1 MQREVFSPLAID
13 ALGEMMNI
21 SLGSSATAV
30 SNMLD
35 RRVDITTPKVS
46 VVDIDK
52 FSIAEIEPAMGVEIK
67 YVSGLE
73 GSNIMLLKKED
84 IKVIVDI
91 LMGQESDEAD
101 FELNELTISAV
112 CEVMNQMMGASATAL
127 SDFLGYSVN
136 ISTPNPFEMQDFE
149 QFKYEHLPHA
159 TNMVVVIRFSL
170 KIENQLESEFMN
182 VISVELAR
190 ELLGGLGLEEEDI
203 LGTEAH
209 LLNATPEQSTESDAG
224 GSNKQLSQDEIE
236 KLLAGNVAPEPEPE
250 PSGGKLSQEE
260 IEKLLAGNVATEPE
274 PEPSGGKLSQ
284 EEIEKLLAGNVATEP
299 EPEPSGGKLSQEEI
313 EKLMSGAT
321 AAPQSAPAPAPQPMP
336 QPQATMPPQQA
347 MPQQMPQA
355 QAMPQMPQMP
365 QGMPQ
370 MPMYPMPDGQMGY
383 PPNFY
388 PPYPY
393 PYPYPYPPQP
403 EEQQPKAT
411 AKPEPKTINAKSAK
425 MDELNGKDSLTE
437 EQSQNLDLIMEV
449 PLQVTV
455 EIGRTRR
462 KVQDILS
469 YTKGSLVVL
478 DKLAGD
484 QVDIYVNGKCIAK
497 GDVVVVDDNFGVRIT
512 EIIQMDGGEGLF
524 SK

>member
-1 MQREVFSPLAID
+1 MQRKVFSPLAID

-101 FELNELTISAV
+101 FELNELTVSAV

-149 QFKYEHLPHA
+149 LFKHEHLPHA

-190 ELLGGLGLEEEDI
+190 ELLSGLGLEEEDI
-203 LGTEAH
+203 LGEEAY
-209 LLNATPEQSTESDAG
+209 LLDAAPEQSPKPEAS
-224 GSNKQLSQDEIE
+224 SNKQLSQEEIE
-236 KLLAGNVAPEPEPE
+236 KLLAGGAAAEPEPE

-260 IEKLLAGNVATEPE
+260 IEKLLAGGAAAEPE
-274 PEPSGGKLSQ
+274 PQPSGGKLSQ
-284 EEIEKLLAGNVATEP
+284 EEIEKLLAGGAATEP

-321 AAPQSAPAPAPQPMP
+321 ATAPQNAPASAPVPQPMP
-336 QPQATMPPQQA
+336 QPQATMPPQQN
-347 MPQQMPQA
+347 MQ
-355 QAMPQMPQMP
+355 QAMPQMPQ
-365 QGMPQ
+365 GMSQ

-393 PYPYPYPPQP
+393 PYPYPYPSQP
-403 EEQQPKAT
+403 EEQPKAT
-411 AKPEPKTINAKSAK
+411 AKSEPKTINAKSAK
-425 MDELNGKDSLTE
+425 MDELNGKDSLTQ
-437 EQSQNLDLIMEV
+437 EQSQNLELIMEV

-524 SK
+524 SR